1 MNFEGPEKLGIL
13 SQILDYLVSE
23 RNWNWSRRRDI
34 NEMSLISE
42 KKTYSKED
50 AIDIDKKVHQ

>member
-13 SQILDYLVSE
+13 SQILDYLLSE

-42 KKTYSKED
+42 KRTRKTTP
-50 AIDIDKKVHQ
+50 